1 MLLVTSLLSLI
12 IGLVLGTLGGGG
24 AILTLPLLVYVAGA
38 PTRPAI
44 ATSLFVVGA
53 TSVVGAVIHARA
65 RAVVWRV
72 GVLFGAAA
80 MAGAFAG
87 GRLAHYLPAQVL
99 LVAFAAVMLV
109 TAVAMLRKTSVRP
122 APPANPAA
130 GRALLLGA
138 AVGLVSGVVGA
149 GGGFLIV
156 PALTIFGG
164 LAMRQ
169 AVGTSL
175 FVIALQSFAGFA
187 GHVTDVEIDWALVGV
202 VTAPAVIGATAGALL
217 AKKIPAARLRSVF
230 AWLVLGM
237 GFVVLGQQLPLVAT
251 AVVAAVTLL
260 LVIALNHRAQLRK
273 SNEPPCTISPRSS
286 L

>member
-1 MLLVTSLLSLI
+1 MFLVTALLSLI
-12 IGLVLGTLGGGG
+12 IGVVLGTLGGGG

-65 RAVVWRV
+65 HAIVWRV

-80 MAGAFAG
+80 MTGAFAG
-87 GRLAHYLPAQVL
+87 GRIARYLPGQVL
-99 LVAFAAVMLV
+99 LIAFAAMMLS
-109 TAVAMLRKTSVRP
+109 TAVAMLRKTSGRS
-122 APPANPAA
+122 APPAHPAA

-138 AVGLVSGVVGA
+138 LVGLVSGVVGA
-149 GGGFLIV
+149 GGGLLIV
-156 PALTIFGG
+156 PALTLLGG
-164 LAMRQ
+164 LPMRE

-187 GHVTDVEIDWALVGV
+187 GQLTGVEIDWVLVGV
-202 VTAPAVIGATAGALL
+202 VTAPAVVGAAVGAVF

-237 GFVVLGQQLPLVAT
+237 GFVVLGQQLPLIAT
-251 AVVAAVTLL
+251 AIAAAVTLAL
-260 LVIALNHRAQLRK
+260 LVLFNSRGRPRK
-273 SNEPPCTISPRSS
+273 SNEPPCTISPPSS